1 MLCRHVID
9 QGGEVFV
16 TQSKLEKP
24 TAHRGS
30 DQVVK
35 DELLACLKTVA
46 TFHQHEV
53 STEALIAGLPLEEG
67 MLIPSVFG
75 RAASR
80 AGLTARIVKSRLSGL
95 NSSLFPAVLLL
106 EPGRA
111 CVLLGLDLNRQK
123 ARVIFPELADAE
135 VEVTLEELHSGYSG
149 EAIYV
154 RPKFRTDDNSASGV
168 KKQRDQHWF
177 WGVIRENRRLY
188 RDIII
193 GSVAV
198 NLFALA
204 MPLFVLNVY
213 DRVVPNQATETLW
226 VLAGGIFIVLCFDL
240 ALRLM
245 RSSFVDLAA
254 SRADVKLSS
263 SIMAKTLGMRLE
275 DRPASTGSFT
285 STLQSFESV
294 RAFIGSATILGIV
307 DLPFVMLFAAIIA
320 LINPWL
326 VLPVL
331 VGIMFVLLYALA
343 AQGKLHELSKTTW
356 EVGAQRNSLLVE
368 SVSQLENVK
377 ALRAESRIQR
387 HWEKATAFLSRTS
400 AQLRL
405 VSTSVS
411 NVAQWAQN
419 SVGVCVIIV
428 GVYQIIEG
436 NLSQGG
442 LIAAYM
448 LSSRAMAPI
457 SQAAALLAQYHQ
469 SSTALASLNQV
480 MDKRVERHEGKVYV
494 EKPSVAGGIRLEKVT
509 LRYPDEERDALRD
522 VSISIKAGEKVALLG
537 RIGCGKSSLNK
548 LVLGFYQ
555 PTAGAILLDGV
566 DIRQIDPLQL
576 RRHIGYVPQD
586 VSLFSGSLRDNIVA
600 GGGSDRIDD
609 DELLKALEIAGLQSL
624 VNGHPRGV
632 DLQVGERGQAL
643 SGGQKQSVA
652 IARALVHDPAIL
664 LLDEPTSSMDNASEG
679 AFKTNLSNVAKG
691 KTMLVVTHRTSLL
704 SLVDR
709 IIVMDGGKVVADGP
723 RDTVMEAL
731 RKGQIGRAS

>member
-1 MLCRHVID
+1 MSEHD
-9 QGGEVFV
+9 Q
-16 TQSKLEKP
+16 TLSRKKTL
-24 TAHRGS
+24 S
-30 DQVVK
+30 SSLNN
-35 DELLACLKTVA
+35 DELLLCLQAVA
-46 TFHQHEV
+46 RIHQHEA
-53 STEALIAGLPLEEG
+53 SSESLTAGLPLEDG
-67 MLIPSVFG
+67 KLTPSVFA
-75 RAASR
+75 RAAAR
-80 AGLTARIVKSRLSGL
+80 AGMTARIVKSGL
-95 NSSLFPAVLLL
+95 VNLNPELFPVVVLL

-111 CVLLGLDLNRQK
+111 CIVTSIDIKKGIAK
-123 ARVIFPELADAE
+123 TIFPELNEAE
-135 VEVTLEELHSGYSG
+135 VEVSLSGLASSYSG

-154 RPKFRTDDNSASGV
+154 RPRLRLDNNPET
-168 KKQRDQHWF
+168 KKKKGGHWF
-177 WGVIRENRRLY
+177 WSVIQENRRLY
-188 RDIII
+188 RDILI
-193 GSVAV
+193 GSVAI

-226 VLAGGIFIVLCFDL
+226 VLAGGVFIVLCFDL

-263 SIMAKTLGMRLE
+263 SIMAKTLGLRLE
-275 DRPASTGSFT
+275 DRPVSTGSFT
-285 STLQSFESV
+285 STLQSFESI

-307 DLPFVMLFAAIIA
+307 DLPFVLLFAAIIA

-331 VGIMFVLLYALA
+331 AGVLFVLLYALA
-343 AQGKLHELSKTTW
+343 AQGKLHELSQTTW
-356 EVGAQRNSLLVE
+356 EVGAQRNALLVE

-411 NVAQWAQN
+411 NVAQWAQH
-419 SVGVCVIIV
+419 SVAVCVIIV

-469 SSTALASLNQV
+469 SSTALDSLNQV

-494 EKPSVAGGIRLEKVT
+494 EKPSVAGSLLLEKVT
-509 LRYPDEERDALRD
+509 FRYPNEEREALRD

-555 PTAGAILLDGV
+555 PTAGAVLLDGI
-566 DIRQIDPLQL
+566 DIRQIDPIQL

-586 VSLFSGSLRDNIVA
+586 VSLFSGSLRENIVA
-600 GGGSDRIDD
+600 GGGSERIDD
-609 DELLKALEIAGLQSL
+609 EELLKALDIAGLQSL
-624 VNGHPRGV
+624 VNSHPHGV

-664 LLDEPTSSMDNASEG
+664 LLDEPTSSMDNASEE
-679 AFKTNLSNVAKG
+679 AFKTNLSNVAQG

-709 IIVMDGGKVVADGP
+709 IIVMDAGKVVADGP
-723 RDTVMEAL
+723 RDTVVEAL

>member
-1 MLCRHVID
+1 M
-9 QGGEVFV
+9 
-16 TQSKLEKP
+16 TQSELTVSE
-24 TAHRGS
+24 AARS
-30 DQVVK
+30 DGK
-35 DELLACLKTVA
+35 EPSDELLECLKTVA
-46 TFHQHEV
+46 SYHQHDV
-53 STEALIAGLPLEEG
+53 SSEALKAGLPLEQG
-67 MLIPSVFG
+67 RLIPSVFG

-80 AGLTARIVKSRLSGL
+80 AGLTAKIVKSKLSAL
-95 NSSLFPAVLLL
+95 NPALFPAILLL

-111 CVLLGLDLNRQK
+111 CVLLGLDLKQQK
-123 ARVIFPELADAE
+123 ARVIFPELSEADID
-135 VEVTLEELHSGYSG
+135 VPLEELYSGYSG

-154 RPKFRTDDNSASGV
+154 RPKFRADNASEPGV
-168 KKQRDQHWF
+168 KKRRDQHWF

-188 RDIII
+188 RDIVL
-193 GSVAV
+193 GSIAI
-198 NLFALA
+198 NMFALA

-226 VLAGGIFIVLCFDL
+226 VLAIGIFIVLCFDL

-263 SIMAKTLGMRLE
+263 SIMAKVLGMRLE
-275 DRPASTGSFT
+275 ARPASTGSFT
-285 STLQSFESV
+285 ATLQSFESV
-294 RAFIGSATILGIV
+294 RAFIGSATIIGIV
-307 DLPFVMLFAAIIA
+307 DLPFVLLFAAIIA

-331 VGIMFVLLYALA
+331 AGIVFVLLYALA
-343 AQGKLHELSKTTW
+343 AQGKLHELSQTTW
-356 EVGAQRNSLLVE
+356 EVGAQRNALLVE

-387 HWEKATAFLSRTS
+387 HWEKASAFLSRTS

-411 NVAQWAQN
+411 NVAQWAQH
-419 SVGVCVIIV
+419 SVAVCVIIV

-436 NLSQGG
+436 NLTQGG

-469 SSTALASLNQV
+469 SSTALESLNNV
-480 MDKRVERHEGKVYV
+480 MDKQVERHEGKAYV
-494 EKPSVAGGIRLEKVT
+494 EKPSVSGNIRLEKVT
-509 LRYPDEERDALRD
+509 LRYPNEEREALRD
-522 VSISIKAGEKVALLG
+522 VSIAIKAGEKVALLG

-548 LVLGFYQ
+548 LLLGFYQ
-555 PTAGAILLDGV
+555 PTSGAVLVDNV
-566 DIRQIDPLQL
+566 DIRQLDPLQL

-586 VSLFSGSLRDNIVA
+586 VSLFAGSLRENIVA
-600 GGGSDRIDD
+600 GGGSDRVD
-609 DELLKALEIAGLQSL
+609 DEALLRAIDIAGLESL
-624 VNGHPRGV
+624 VNSHPNGV

-643 SGGQKQSVA
+643 SGGQKQAVA
-652 IARALVHDPAIL
+652 IARALVQDPPIL
-664 LLDEPTSSMDNASEG
+664 LLDEPTSSMDNASEE
-679 AFKTNLSNVAKG
+679 AFKANLTKVAAG
-691 KTMLVVTHRTSLL
+691 KTILVVTHRTSLL

-709 IIVMDGGKVVADGP
+709 IIVMDAGKVVADGP
-723 RDTVMEAL
+723 RDTVVEAL

>member
-1 MLCRHVID
+1 
-9 QGGEVFV
+9 
-16 TQSKLEKP
+16 
-24 TAHRGS
+24 
-30 DQVVK
+30 
-35 DELLACLKTVA
+35 VA
-46 TFHQHEV
+46 
-53 STEALIAGLPLEEG
+53 I
-67 MLIPSVFG
+67 
-75 RAASR
+75 
-80 AGLTARIVKSRLSGL
+80 
-95 NSSLFPAVLLL
+95 
-106 EPGRA
+106 
-111 CVLLGLDLNRQK
+111 
-123 ARVIFPELADAE
+123 
-135 VEVTLEELHSGYSG
+135 
-149 EAIYV
+149 
-154 RPKFRTDDNSASGV
+154 
-168 KKQRDQHWF
+168 
-177 WGVIRENRRLY
+177 
-188 RDIII
+188 
-193 GSVAV
+193 
-198 NLFALA
+198 NLFAIA

-226 VLAGGIFIVLCFDL
+226 VLAVGIFIVLCFDL

-263 SIMAKTLGMRLE
+263 SIMAKSLGLRLE
-275 DRPASTGSFT
+275 ERPASTGSFT

-307 DLPFVMLFAAIIA
+307 DLPFVLMFAAIIA

-331 VGIMFVLLYALA
+331 VGIVFVLLYALA
-343 AQGKLHELSKTTW
+343 AQGKLHELSQTTW

-368 SVSQLENVK
+368 SISQLENVK

-387 HWEKATAFLSRTS
+387 HWEKASAFLSKTG
-400 AQLRL
+400 AQLKM

-411 NVAQWAQN
+411 NVAQWAQH
-419 SVGVCVIIV
+419 SVAVCVIIV

-436 NLSQGG
+436 NLTQGG

-469 SSTALASLNQV
+469 SSTALDSLNAV
-480 MDKRVERHEGKVYV
+480 MDKKVERHEGKAYV
-494 EKPSVAGGIRLEKVT
+494 EKPSFAGNIRLEKVT
-509 LRYPDEERDALRD
+509 LRYPNEERDALKD
-522 VSISIKAGEKVALLG
+522 VTITVKAGEKVALLG

-555 PTAGAILLDGV
+555 PSSGAVLVDNV
-566 DIRQIDPLQL
+566 DIRQLDPLQL

-600 GGGSDRIDD
+600 GGGSDRVDD
-609 DELLKALEIAGLQSL
+609 DALLRAIELAGLENL
-624 VNGHPRGV
+624 VNSHPHGV

-652 IARALVHDPAIL
+652 IARALVQDPPIL
-664 LLDEPTSSMDNASEG
+664 LLDEPTSSMDNASEE
-679 AFKTNLSNVAKG
+679 AFKANLKNVAAG
-691 KTMLVVTHRTSLL
+691 KTILVVTHRTSLL

-709 IIVMDGGKVVADGP
+709 IIVMDAGKVVADGP
-723 RDTVMEAL
+723 RDTVVEAL

>member
-1 MLCRHVID
+1 M
-9 QGGEVFV
+9 
-16 TQSKLEKP
+16 K
-24 TAHRGS
+24 A
-30 DQVVK
+30 
-35 DELLACLKTVA
+35 VA
-46 TFHQHEV
+46 SFHQHEV
-53 STEALIAGLPLEEG
+53 SSEALRAGLPLEQG
-67 MLIPSVFG
+67 KLTPSVFG

-80 AGLTARIVKSRLSGL
+80 AGLTARIVKSKLSAL
-95 NSSLFPAVLLL
+95 NPALFPAILLL

-111 CVLLGLDLNRQK
+111 CVLLGIDLKQQK
-123 ARVIFPELADAE
+123 ANVIFPELSE
-135 VEVTLEELHSGYSG
+135 SNVELPLDELYAGYSG

-154 RPKFRTDDNSASGV
+154 RPKFLVDNASEPGV
-168 KKQRDQHWF
+168 KKRRDQHWF
-177 WGVIRENRRLY
+177 WGVIRENRSLY
-188 RDIII
+188 RDIVL
-193 GSVAV
+193 GSVAINV
-198 NLFALA
+198 FAIA

-226 VLAGGIFIVLCFDL
+226 VLAIGIFIVLCFDL
-240 ALRLM
+240 VLRLM

-263 SIMAKTLGMRLE
+263 SIMAKALGLRLE
-275 DRPASTGSFT
+275 ERPASTGSFT

-307 DLPFVMLFAAIIA
+307 DLPFVLMFAAIIA

-331 VGIMFVLLYALA
+331 VGIVFVLLYALA
-343 AQGKLHELSKTTW
+343 AQGKLHELSQTTW

-368 SVSQLENVK
+368 SISQLENVK

-387 HWEKATAFLSRTS
+387 HWEKSSAFLSRTG
-400 AQLRL
+400 AQLKM

-411 NVAQWAQN
+411 SVAQWAQH
-419 SVGVCVIIV
+419 SVAVCVIIV

-436 NLSQGG
+436 NLTQGG

-469 SSTALASLNQV
+469 SSTALESLNAV
-480 MDKRVERHEGKVYV
+480 MDKKVERHEGKAYV
-494 EKPSVAGGIRLEKVT
+494 EKPSFAGNIRLEKVT
-509 LRYPDEERDALRD
+509 LRYPNEEREALKD
-522 VSISIKAGEKVALLG
+522 VSITVKAGEKVALLG

-555 PTAGAILLDGV
+555 PTSGAVLVDNV
-566 DIRQIDPLQL
+566 DIRQLDPLQL

-600 GGGSDRIDD
+600 GGGSDRVEDEALLRAID
-609 DELLKALEIAGLQSL
+609 LAGLESL
-624 VNGHPRGV
+624 VNNHPHGV

-652 IARALVHDPAIL
+652 IARALVQDPPIL
-664 LLDEPTSSMDNASEG
+664 LLDEPTSSMDNASEE
-679 AFKTNLSNVAKG
+679 AFKANLKNVAAG
-691 KTMLVVTHRTSLL
+691 KTILVVTHRTSLL

-709 IIVMDGGKVVADGP
+709 IIVMDAGKVVADGP
-723 RDTVMEAL
+723 RDTVVEAL

>member
-1 MLCRHVID
+1 MLEHD
-9 QGGEVFV
+9 QTLSGRES
-16 TQSKLEKP
+16 QDSSLD
-24 TAHRGS
+24 H
-30 DQVVK
+30 
-35 DELLACLKTVA
+35 DELLLCLQAVA
-46 TFHQHEV
+46 RMHQHEV
-53 STEALIAGLPLEEG
+53 SSESLTAGLPLENG
-67 MLIPSVFG
+67 KLTPSVFA
-75 RAASR
+75 RAAAR
-80 AGLTARIVKSRLSGL
+80 AGMTAQIVKSGL
-95 NSSLFPAVLLL
+95 VNLNPELFPVIVLL

-111 CVLLGLDLNRQK
+111 CIVNAIDVKKGLVK
-123 ARVIFPELADAE
+123 AVFPELNEAE
-135 VEVTLEELHSGYSG
+135 VEVGLNALASSYSG
-149 EAIYV
+149 DAIYV
-154 RPKFRTDDNSASGV
+154 RPRLRLDNNPET
-168 KKQRDQHWF
+168 KKKKGGHWF
-177 WGVIRENRRLY
+177 WSVIQENRKLY
-188 RDIII
+188 RDILI
-193 GSVAV
+193 GSVAI

-226 VLAGGIFIVLCFDL
+226 VLAGGVFIVLCFDL

-263 SIMAKTLGMRLE
+263 SIMAKTLGLRLE
-275 DRPASTGSFT
+275 DRPVSTGSFT
-285 STLQSFESV
+285 STLQSFESI

-307 DLPFVMLFAAIIA
+307 DLPFVLLFAAIIA

-326 VLPVL
+326 VLPVIA
-331 VGIMFVLLYALA
+331 GILFVLLYALA
-343 AQGKLHELSKTTW
+343 AQGKLHELSQTTW
-356 EVGAQRNSLLVE
+356 EVGAQRNALLVE

-411 NVAQWAQN
+411 NVAQWAQH
-419 SVGVCVIIV
+419 SVAVCVIIV

-469 SSTALASLNQV
+469 SSTALDSLNQV

-494 EKPSVAGGIRLEKVT
+494 EKPSVAGAIQLEKVT
-509 LRYPDEERDALRD
+509 LRYPNEERDALRD

-548 LVLGFYQ
+548 LMLGFYQ
-555 PTAGAILLDGV
+555 PSAGAVLLDGV
-566 DIRQIDPLQL
+566 DIRQIDPIQL

-600 GGGSDRIDD
+600 GGGSERIDD
-609 DELLKALEIAGLQSL
+609 EELLKALEIAGLQSL
-624 VNGHPRGV
+624 VNSHPRGV
-632 DLQVGERGQAL
+632 DLQVGERGQSL

-664 LLDEPTSSMDNASEG
+664 LLDEPTSSMDNASEE
-679 AFKTNLSNVAKG
+679 AFKTNLSKVAQG
-691 KTMLVVTHRTSLL
+691 KTVLVVTHRTSLL

-709 IIVMDGGKVVADGP
+709 IIVMDAGKVVADGP
-723 RDTVMEAL
+723 RDTVVEAL

>member
-1 MLCRHVID
+1 LSESV
-9 QGGEVFV
+9 Q
-16 TQSKLEKP
+16 TLS
-24 TAHRGS
+24 
-30 DQVVK
+30 VK
-35 DELLACLKTVA
+35 EAQDPSLDNDELLLCLQAVA
-46 TFHQHEV
+46 RMHQHEV
-53 STEALIAGLPLEEG
+53 SSESLIAGLPLENG
-67 MLIPSVFG
+67 KLTPSVFARAAG
-75 RAASR
+75 RA
-80 AGLTARIVKSRLSGL
+80 GMTAKIVKSGL
-95 NSSLFPAVLLL
+95 VNLNPELFPVVVLL

-111 CVLLGLDLNRQK
+111 CIVNAIDVKKGLVK
-123 ARVIFPELADAE
+123 TVFPELNEAE
-135 VEVTLEELHSGYSG
+135 VEVSLNDLASSYSG

-154 RPKFRTDDNSASGV
+154 RPRLRLDNNPET
-168 KKQRDQHWF
+168 KKKKGGHWF
-177 WGVIRENRRLY
+177 WSVIQENRKLY
-188 RDIII
+188 RDILI
-193 GSVAV
+193 GSVAI

-263 SIMAKTLGMRLE
+263 SIMAKTLGLRLE
-275 DRPASTGSFT
+275 DRPVSTGSFT
-285 STLQSFESV
+285 STLQSFESI

-307 DLPFVMLFAAIIA
+307 DLPFVLLFAAIIA

-331 VGIMFVLLYALA
+331 VGVVFVLLYALA
-343 AQGKLHELSKTTW
+343 AQGKLHELSQTTW
-356 EVGAQRNSLLVE
+356 EVGAQRNALLVE

-411 NVAQWAQN
+411 NVAQWAQH
-419 SVGVCVIIV
+419 SVAVCVIIV

-469 SSTALASLNQV
+469 SSTALDSLNQV
-480 MDKRVERHEGKVYV
+480 MDKRVERHEGKAYV
-494 EKPSVAGGIRLEKVT
+494 EKPSVAGSIQLEKVT
-509 LRYPDEERDALRD
+509 LRYPNEERDALRD
-522 VSISIKAGEKVALLG
+522 VTISIKAGEKVALLG

-555 PTAGAILLDGV
+555 PTAGAVLLDGI
-566 DIRQIDPLQL
+566 DIRQLDPLQL

-586 VSLFSGSLRDNIVA
+586 VSLFSGTLRDNIVA
-600 GGGSDRIDD
+600 GGGSDRVNDE
-609 DELLKALEIAGLQSL
+609 ELLKALNIAGLQSL
-624 VNGHPRGV
+624 VNSHPRGV

-664 LLDEPTSSMDNASEG
+664 LLDEPTSSMDNASEE
-679 AFKTNLSNVAKG
+679 AFKKCLGNVAQG

-709 IIVMDGGKVVADGP
+709 IIVMDAGKVVADGP
-723 RDTVMEAL
+723 RDTVVEAL

>member
-1 MLCRHVID
+1 MT
-9 QGGEVFV
+9 QAKV
-16 TQSKLEKP
+16 TTTDAVNSLSSEQP
-24 TAHRGS
+24 NG
-30 DQVVK
+30 
-35 DELLACLKTVA
+35 DELLECLKA
-46 TFHQHEV
+46 IASFHQHEV
-53 STEALIAGLPLEEG
+53 SAEALRAGLPLEQG
-67 MLIPSVFG
+67 KLTPSVFG

-80 AGLTARIVKSRLSGL
+80 AGLTARIVKSRLSAL
-95 NSSLFPAVLLL
+95 NPALLPAVLLL

-111 CVLLGLDLNRQK
+111 CVLLAIDLKQQK
-123 ARVIFPELADAE
+123 ARVLFPELAESE
-135 VEVTLEELHSGYSG
+135 VEIPLAELHAGYSG
-149 EAIYV
+149 DAIYV
-154 RPKFRTDDNSASGV
+154 RPKFLTDNASEPSVNS
-168 KKQRDQHWF
+168 KKRRDQHWF

-188 RDIII
+188 RDIVL
-193 GSVAV
+193 GSLAI
-198 NLFALA
+198 NLFAVA

-226 VLAGGIFIVLCFDL
+226 VLAVGIFIVLCFDL

-263 SIMAKTLGMRLE
+263 SIMAKSLGLRLE
-275 DRPASTGSFT
+275 ERPASTGSFT

-307 DLPFVMLFAAIIA
+307 DLPFVLMFAAIIA

-331 VGIMFVLLYALA
+331 VGIVFVLLYALA
-343 AQGKLHELSKTTW
+343 AQGKLHELSQTTW

-368 SVSQLENVK
+368 SISQLENVK

-387 HWEKATAFLSRTS
+387 QWEKATAFLAKTGS
-400 AQLRL
+400 QLKM

-411 NVAQWAQN
+411 NVAQWAQH
-419 SVGVCVIIV
+419 SIAVCVIIV
-428 GVYQIIEG
+428 GVYQIIQG
-436 NLSQGG
+436 NLTQGG

-469 SSTALASLNQV
+469 SSTALESLNNV
-480 MDKRVERHEGKVYV
+480 MDKKSERHEGKSYV
-494 EKPSVAGGIRLEKVT
+494 EKPSFEGNIRLEKVT
-509 LRYPDEERDALRD
+509 LRYPNEERDALRE
-522 VSISIKAGEKVALLG
+522 VSIHIKAGEKVALLG

-548 LVLGFYQ
+548 LIMGFYQ
-555 PTAGAILLDGV
+555 PTAGAVLVDNV
-566 DIRQIDPLQL
+566 DIRQLDPLHL

-600 GGGSDRIDD
+600 GGGNDRVD
-609 DELLKALEIAGLQSL
+609 DEALLRALELAGLEAL
-624 VNGHPRGV
+624 VNGHPHGV

-652 IARALVHDPAIL
+652 IARALVQDPPIL
-664 LLDEPTSSMDNASEG
+664 LLDEPTSSMDNASEE
-679 AFKTNLSNVAKG
+679 AFKANLTQISAG
-691 KTMLVVTHRTSLL
+691 KTILVVTHRTSLL

-709 IIVMDGGKVVADGP
+709 IIVMDAGKVVADGP
-723 RDTVMEAL
+723 RDPVVEAL
-731 RKGQIGRAS
+731 RQGQIGRAS

>member
-1 MLCRHVID
+1 M
-9 QGGEVFV
+9 
-16 TQSKLEKP
+16 TQRNLETSQADRKSEQEG
-24 TAHRGS
+24 H
-30 DQVVK
+30 
-35 DELLACLKTVA
+35 DELLECLKTVA
-46 TFHQHEV
+46 SYYQHEV
-53 STEALIAGLPLEEG
+53 SSEALKAGLPLEQG
-67 MLIPSVFG
+67 KLIPSVFG

-80 AGLTARIVKSRLSGL
+80 AGLTSHIVKSKLSGL
-95 NSSLFPAVLLL
+95 NPALFPAILLL

-111 CVLLGLDLNRQK
+111 CVLLGVDLKQQK
-123 ARVIFPELADAE
+123 AKVIFPELSEADTE
-135 VEVTLEELHSGYSG
+135 ISLEELHAGYSG

-154 RPKFRTDDNSASGV
+154 RPKFRVDSASEPSV
-168 KKQRDQHWF
+168 KKRRDQHWF

-188 RDIII
+188 RDIVL
-193 GSVAV
+193 GSVAI
-198 NLFALA
+198 NMFALA

-226 VLAGGIFIVLCFDL
+226 VLAIGIFIVLCFDL

-263 SIMAKTLGMRLE
+263 SIMAKALGLRLE
-275 DRPASTGSFT
+275 ERPASTGSFT
-285 STLQSFESV
+285 ATLQSFESV

-307 DLPFVMLFAAIIA
+307 DLPFVLLFAAIIA
-320 LINPWL
+320 LINPLL

-331 VGIMFVLLYALA
+331 AGIVFVLLYALA
-343 AQGKLHELSKTTW
+343 AQGKLHELSQTTW

-368 SVSQLENVK
+368 SISQLENVK

-387 HWEKATAFLSRTS
+387 HWEKATAFLSRTG
-400 AQLRL
+400 AQLKM

-411 NVAQWAQN
+411 SVAQWAQH
-419 SVGVCVIIV
+419 SVAVCVIIV

-436 NLSQGG
+436 NLTQGG

-469 SSTALASLNQV
+469 SSTALESLDGV
-480 MDKRVERHEGKVYV
+480 MSKRVERHEGKAYV
-494 EKPSVAGGIRLEKVT
+494 EKPSFTGSIRLEKVT
-509 LRYPDEERDALRD
+509 LCYPNEEREALRD
-522 VSISIKAGEKVALLG
+522 VSVSIKAGEKIALLG
-537 RIGCGKSSLNK
+537 RVGCGKSSLNK

-555 PTAGAILLDGV
+555 PTSGAVLVDGV
-566 DIRQIDPLQL
+566 DIRQLDPLQL

-586 VSLFSGSLRDNIVA
+586 VSLFAGSLRDNIVA
-600 GGGSDRIDD
+600 GGGSDRVD
-609 DELLKALEIAGLQSL
+609 DEALLRAIEIAGLESL
-624 VNGHPRGV
+624 VNSHPKGV

-643 SGGQKQSVA
+643 SGGQKQAVA
-652 IARALVHDPAIL
+652 IARAVVQDPPIL
-664 LLDEPTSSMDNASEG
+664 LLDEPTSSMDNASEE
-679 AFKTNLSNVAKG
+679 AFKANLTNVAPG
-691 KTMLVVTHRTSLL
+691 KTILVVTHRTSLL

-709 IIVMDGGKVVADGP
+709 IIVMDAGKVVADGP
-723 RDTVMEAL
+723 RDTVVEAL

>member
-1 MLCRHVID
+1 M
-9 QGGEVFV
+9 
-16 TQSKLEKP
+16 TQSKLEISRPLPGGK
-24 TAHRGS
+24 
-30 DQVVK
+30 QKVN
-35 DELLACLKTVA
+35 DELLVCLKAVA

-53 STEALIAGLPLEEG
+53 SSEALIAGLPLEEG
-67 MLIPSVFG
+67 RLIPSVFG
-75 RAASR
+75 RAAAR
-80 AGLTARIVKSRLSGL
+80 AGLTARIVKSRLSAL
-95 NSSLFPAVLLL
+95 NPALFPAILLL

-111 CVLLGLDLNRQK
+111 CVLLALDLKTQK
-123 ARVIFPELADAE
+123 AQVIFPELSDAA
-135 VEVTLEELHSGYSG
+135 VEVPLDELHAGYSG

-154 RPKFRTDDNSASGV
+154 RPKFRADNTSEPGV

-188 RDIII
+188 RDIVL

-226 VLAGGIFIVLCFDL
+226 VLAIGVFIVICFDL

-245 RSSFVDLAA
+245 RSGFVDLAA

-263 SIMAKTLGMRLE
+263 AIMAKSLGLRLE

-307 DLPFVMLFAAIIA
+307 DLPFVLLFAAIIA

-331 VGIMFVLLYALA
+331 AGIVFILLYALA
-343 AQGKLHELSKTTW
+343 AQGKLHELSQTTW
-356 EVGAQRNSLLVE
+356 EVGAKRNALLVE
-368 SVSQLENVK
+368 SISQLETVK

-387 HWEKATAFLSRTS
+387 HWEKASAFLSRTG
-400 AQLRL
+400 AQLKH

-411 NVAQWAQN
+411 SVAQWSQS
-419 SVGVCVIIV
+419 SVAVCVIIV

-436 NLSQGG
+436 NLTQGG

-469 SSTALASLNQV
+469 SSTALESLNKV
-480 MDKRVERHEGKVYV
+480 MDKRVERHEGKAYV
-494 EKPSVAGGIRLEKVT
+494 EKPSVAGNIRLEKVT
-509 LRYPDEERDALRD
+509 LRYPDEEREALRE
-522 VSISIKAGEKVALLG
+522 VSISIKAGEKIALLG

-548 LVLGFYQ
+548 LILGFYQ
-555 PTAGAILLDGV
+555 PTSGSILLDDV
-566 DIRQIDPLQL
+566 DIRQLDPLEL

-586 VSLFSGSLRDNIVA
+586 VSLFAGSLRDNIVA
-600 GGGSDRIDD
+600 GGGSDHVDD
-609 DELLKALEIAGLQSL
+609 DELLRALQIAGLESL
-624 VNGHPRGV
+624 VNGHPSGI

-652 IARALVHDPAIL
+652 IARALVQDPSIL
-664 LLDEPTSSMDNASEG
+664 LLDEPTSSMDNASEE
-679 AFKTNLSNVAKG
+679 AFKANLTKVAEG
-691 KTMLVVTHRTSLL
+691 KTVLVVTHRTSLL

-709 IIVMDGGKVVADGP
+709 IIVMDAGRVVADGP
-723 RDTVMEAL
+723 RDTVVEAL
-731 RKGQIGRAS
+731 RNGQIGRAS

>member
-1 MLCRHVID
+1 M
-9 QGGEVFV
+9 
-16 TQSKLEKP
+16 TQRKLEVSR
-24 TAHRGS
+24 TDLSNGQEEH
-30 DQVVK
+30 
-35 DELLACLKTVA
+35 DELLECLKAVA
-46 TFHQHEV
+46 SYYQHEV
-53 STEALIAGLPLEEG
+53 SSEALKAGLPLEQG
-67 MLIPSVFG
+67 KLIPSVFG

-80 AGLTARIVKSRLSGL
+80 AGLTAHIVKSKLSAL
-95 NSSLFPAVLLL
+95 NPALFPAILLL

-111 CVLLGLDLNRQK
+111 CVLLGLDLKQQK
-123 ARVIFPELADAE
+123 AKVIFPELSEADTE
-135 VEVTLEELHSGYSG
+135 ISLDELHAGYSG

-154 RPKFRTDDNSASGV
+154 RPKFRADSTSEPGV
-168 KKQRDQHWF
+168 KKRRDQHWF

-188 RDIII
+188 RDIVL
-193 GSVAV
+193 GSVAI

-226 VLAGGIFIVLCFDL
+226 VLAIGIFIVLCFDL

-263 SIMAKTLGMRLE
+263 SIMARTLGLRLE
-275 DRPASTGSFT
+275 ERPVSTGSFT

-307 DLPFVMLFAAIIA
+307 DLPFVLLFAAIIA

-331 VGIMFVLLYALA
+331 VGIVFVLLYALA
-343 AQGKLHELSKTTW
+343 AQGKLHELSQTTW
-356 EVGAQRNSLLVE
+356 EVGAQRNALLVE

-387 HWEKATAFLSRTS
+387 HWEKASAFLSRTG
-400 AQLRL
+400 AQLKM
-405 VSTSVS
+405 VSSSVS
-411 NVAQWAQN
+411 SVAQWAQH
-419 SVGVCVIIV
+419 SVAVCVIII

-436 NLSQGG
+436 NLTQGG

-448 LSSRAMAPI
+448 LSSRAMAPV

-469 SSTALASLNQV
+469 SSTALESLNGV
-480 MDKRVERHEGKVYV
+480 MAKSVERHEGKAYV
-494 EKPSVAGGIRLEKVT
+494 EKPSFTGSIRLEKVT
-509 LRYPDEERDALRD
+509 LRYPHEEREALRD

-555 PTAGAILLDGV
+555 PTSGAVLVDGV
-566 DIRQIDPLQL
+566 DIRQLDPLQL

-586 VSLFSGSLRDNIVA
+586 VSLFAGTLRDNIVA
-600 GGGSDRIDD
+600 GGGNDRVD
-609 DELLKALEIAGLQSL
+609 DEALLRAIEIAGLDSL
-624 VNGHPRGV
+624 VNSHPKGV
-632 DLQVGERGQAL
+632 DLEVGERGQAL
-643 SGGQKQSVA
+643 SGGQKQAVA
-652 IARALVHDPAIL
+652 IARAVVQDPPIL
-664 LLDEPTSSMDNASEG
+664 LLDEPTSSMDNASEET
-679 AFKTNLSNVAKG
+679 FKANLTSVAPG
-691 KTMLVVTHRTSLL
+691 KTILVVTHRTSLL

-709 IIVMDGGKVVADGP
+709 IIVMDAGKVVADGP
-723 RDTVMEAL
+723 RDTVVEAL

>member
-1 MLCRHVID
+1 M
-9 QGGEVFV
+9 
-16 TQSKLEKP
+16 TQRKLEVSR
-24 TAHRGS
+24 TDRDS
-30 DQVVK
+30 DQEEH
-35 DELLACLKTVA
+35 DELLECLKTVA
-46 TFHQHEV
+46 SYYQHEV
-53 STEALIAGLPLEEG
+53 SSEALKAGLPLEQG
-67 MLIPSVFG
+67 KLIPSVFG

-80 AGLTARIVKSRLSGL
+80 AGLTAHIVKSKLSGL
-95 NSSLFPAVLLL
+95 NPALFPAILLL

-111 CVLLGLDLNRQK
+111 CVLLGLDFKQQK
-123 ARVIFPELADAE
+123 AKVIFPELPEADTE
-135 VEVTLEELHSGYSG
+135 ISLEELHAGYSG

-154 RPKFRTDDNSASGV
+154 RPKFRVDSTSEPSV
-168 KKQRDQHWF
+168 KKRRDQHWF

-188 RDIII
+188 RDIVL
-193 GSVAV
+193 GSVAT

-226 VLAGGIFIVLCFDL
+226 VLAIGIFIVLCFDL

-263 SIMAKTLGMRLE
+263 SIMAKTLGLRLE
-275 DRPASTGSFT
+275 ERPVSTGSFT
-285 STLQSFESV
+285 STLQSFESI

-331 VGIMFVLLYALA
+331 AGVVFVLLYALA
-343 AQGKLHELSKTTW
+343 AQGKLHELSQTTW
-356 EVGAQRNSLLVE
+356 EVGAQRNALLVE

-387 HWEKATAFLSRTS
+387 HWEKASAFLSRTG
-400 AQLRL
+400 AQLKM

-411 NVAQWAQN
+411 SVAQWAQH
-419 SVGVCVIIV
+419 SVAVCVIII

-436 NLSQGG
+436 NLTQGG

-448 LSSRAMAPI
+448 LSSRAMAPV

-469 SSTALASLNQV
+469 SSTALESLNDV
-480 MDKRVERHEGKVYV
+480 MAKSVERHEGKAYV
-494 EKPSVAGGIRLEKVT
+494 EKPSFTGSIRLEKVT
-509 LRYPDEERDALRD
+509 LRYPHEEREALRD
-522 VSISIKAGEKVALLG
+522 VSLSIKAGEKVALLG

-555 PTAGAILLDGV
+555 PTSGAVLVDSV
-566 DIRQIDPLQL
+566 DIRQLDPLQL

-586 VSLFSGSLRDNIVA
+586 VSLFAGTLRDNIVA
-600 GGGSDRIDD
+600 GGGNDRVD
-609 DELLKALEIAGLQSL
+609 DEALLRAIEIAGLDSL
-624 VNGHPRGV
+624 VNSHPKGV
-632 DLQVGERGQAL
+632 DLEVGERGQAL
-643 SGGQKQSVA
+643 SGGQKQAVA
-652 IARALVHDPAIL
+652 IARAVVQDPPIL
-664 LLDEPTSSMDNASEG
+664 LLDEPTSSMDNASEE
-679 AFKTNLSNVAKG
+679 AFKANLTNVAPG
-691 KTMLVVTHRTSLL
+691 KTILVVTHRTSLL

-709 IIVMDGGKVVADGP
+709 IIVMDAGKVVADGP
-723 RDTVMEAL
+723 RDTVVEAL

>member
-1 MLCRHVID
+1 MSEHD
-9 QGGEVFV
+9 Q
-16 TQSKLEKP
+16 TLSRKKTL
-24 TAHRGS
+24 S
-30 DQVVK
+30 SSLNN
-35 DELLACLKTVA
+35 DELLLCLQAVA
-46 TFHQHEV
+46 RIHQHEA
-53 STEALIAGLPLEEG
+53 SSESLTAGLPLEDG
-67 MLIPSVFG
+67 KLTPSVFA
-75 RAASR
+75 RAAAR
-80 AGLTARIVKSRLSGL
+80 AGMTARIVKSGL
-95 NSSLFPAVLLL
+95 VNLNPALFPVVVLL

-111 CVLLGLDLNRQK
+111 CIVTSIDIKKGIAK
-123 ARVIFPELADAE
+123 TIFPELNEAE
-135 VEVTLEELHSGYSG
+135 VEVSLSGLASSYSG

-154 RPKFRTDDNSASGV
+154 RPRLRLDNNPET
-168 KKQRDQHWF
+168 KKKKGGHWF
-177 WGVIRENRRLY
+177 WSVIQENRRLY
-188 RDIII
+188 RDILI
-193 GSVAV
+193 GSVAI

-226 VLAGGIFIVLCFDL
+226 VLAGGVFIVLCFDL

-263 SIMAKTLGMRLE
+263 SIMAKTLGLRLE
-275 DRPASTGSFT
+275 DRPVSTGSFT
-285 STLQSFESV
+285 STLQSFESI

-307 DLPFVMLFAAIIA
+307 DLPFVLLFAAIIA

-331 VGIMFVLLYALA
+331 AGVLFVLLYALA
-343 AQGKLHELSKTTW
+343 AQGKLHELSQTTW
-356 EVGAQRNSLLVE
+356 EVGAQRNALLVE

-411 NVAQWAQN
+411 NVAQWAQH
-419 SVGVCVIIV
+419 SVAVCVIIV

-469 SSTALASLNQV
+469 SSTALDSLNQV

-494 EKPSVAGGIRLEKVT
+494 EKPSIAGSLLLEKVT
-509 LRYPDEERDALRD
+509 FRYPNEERDALRD

-555 PTAGAILLDGV
+555 PTAGAVLLDGI
-566 DIRQIDPLQL
+566 DIRQIDPIQL

-586 VSLFSGSLRDNIVA
+586 VSLFSGSLRENIVA
-600 GGGSDRIDD
+600 GGGSERIDD
-609 DELLKALEIAGLQSL
+609 EELLKALDIAGLQSL
-624 VNGHPRGV
+624 VNSHPHGV

-664 LLDEPTSSMDNASEG
+664 LLDEPTSSMDNASEE
-679 AFKTNLSNVAKG
+679 AFKTNLSNVAQG

-709 IIVMDGGKVVADGP
+709 IIVMDAGKVVADGP
-723 RDTVMEAL
+723 RDTVVEAL